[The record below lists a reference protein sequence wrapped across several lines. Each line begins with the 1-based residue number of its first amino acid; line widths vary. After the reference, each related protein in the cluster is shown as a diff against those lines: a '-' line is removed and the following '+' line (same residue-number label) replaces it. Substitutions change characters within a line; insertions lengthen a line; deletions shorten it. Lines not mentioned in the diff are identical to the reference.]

1 VLLKRVLTALVLL
14 PPAVAAVL
22 FLDVPGLSIVFGAI
36 GALAAWEWA
45 ALCGIQGR
53 GLRVLYAAAVAA
65 VLAMWLPML
74 GFSGAVNNAG
84 CDAACGTG
92 ALRVLLIADAVWW
105 LLALT
110 WIVRYPN
117 GFSPRRPSLLW
128 RAALGLLVIPAA
140 VVGLLSVRASALAR
154 GGLLT
159 LFALVWAADIAA
171 YFVGRALGRRKLAPQ
186 VSPGKSWEGFC
197 GGMIGALLVGIAA
210 GTWLQPSP
218 GPWALWLPLCVFV
231 AAVSVV
237 GDLTES
243 LLKRLVGVK
252 DSGTLLPGHGGVLDR
267 IDSLLA
273 AAPMMALGLSLL
285 KL

>member
-1 VLLKRVLTALVLL
+1 
-14 PPAVAAVL
+14 
-22 FLDVPGLSIVFGAI
+22 
-36 GALAAWEWA
+36 
-45 ALCGIQGR
+45 
-53 GLRVLYAAAVAA
+53 
-65 VLAMWLPML
+65 
-74 GFSGAVNNAG
+74 
-84 CDAACGTG
+84 
-92 ALRVLLIADAVWW
+92 
-105 LLALT
+105 
-110 WIVRYPN
+110 
-117 GFSPRRPSLLW
+117 LW

-140 VVGLLSVRASALAR
+140 VVGLLGVRASVLAR

-186 VSPGKSWEGFC
+186 VSPGKSWEGFG
-197 GGMIGALLVGIAA
+197 GGMAGALLVGIAA
-210 GTWLQPSP
+210 GAWLQPSP
-218 GPWALWLPLCVFV
+218 GPWLLWLPLCVFV